1 MAGTPTMPEQYIA
14 RLDEPWREDV
24 RRLHELI
31 RATVPKLEPYV
42 DSGGIG
48 YGRYRYRYAS
58 GREGETCVL
67 GISSRKRYISFY
79 VVAEDGEGGYLAES
93 YRDRLPKADIGKSC
107 VRFRHLDDLDEK
119 VLRELIRAAVK
130 RPAAAAT

>member
-1 MAGTPTMPEQYIA
+1 
-14 RLDEPWREDV
+14 
-24 RRLHELI
+24 
-31 RATVPKLEPYV
+31 
-42 DSGGIG
+42 
-48 YGRYRYRYAS
+48 
-58 GREGETCVL
+58 VL